1 LNKSKNHDHKFII
14 IFIIIIIFS
23 MIGIKKVLD
32 TYNSCIQNE
41 GILVQK
47 AIGGYVCIKKEK
59 V

>member
-1 LNKSKNHDHKFII
+1 
-14 IFIIIIIFS
+14 
-23 MIGIKKVLD
+23 VLD